1 MMTKFSVVVE
11 VNMDDVYLKQVES
24 WGVEPS
30 DHIATIL
37 AEPLREKGLVVKAS
51 ALETDH
57 SLYERLIKQ
66 QEHLIKADAYNDLE
80 DEIISRAC
88 VGGVCED

>member
-1 MMTKFSVVVE
+1 MKKFSVVVE
-11 VNMDDVYLKQVES
+11 IAVEDILYDQVVS

-30 DHIATIL
+30 DYVATAI
-37 AEPLREKGLVVKAS
+37 AEPLREKGLIVKCS

-57 SLYERLIKQ
+57 ALFDRLVKQ
-66 QEHLIKADAYNDLE
+66 QEHLIKADVYNDLE

-88 VGGVCED
+88 IGGRCED

>member
-1 MMTKFSVVVE
+1 MTKFSVVVE
-11 VNMDDVYLKQVES
+11 VSMDDVYLKQVDS
-24 WGVEPS
+24 WEVEPS
-30 DHIATIL
+30 DHVATII
-37 AEPLREKGLVVKAS
+37 AEPLREKGLVVKCS

-57 SLYERLIKQ
+57 VLFDRLVKH

-80 DEIISRAC
+80 NEIISRAC

>member
-1 MMTKFSVVVE
+1 MTKFSVVVE
-11 VNMDDVYLKQVES
+11 VSMDDTYLRQVEQ

-30 DHIATIL
+30 DHVATIL

-57 SLYERLIKQ
+57 TLFDRLIKQ
-66 QEHLIKADAYNDLE
+66 QEHLVKADAYNDLE
-80 DEIISRAC
+80 NEIISRAC